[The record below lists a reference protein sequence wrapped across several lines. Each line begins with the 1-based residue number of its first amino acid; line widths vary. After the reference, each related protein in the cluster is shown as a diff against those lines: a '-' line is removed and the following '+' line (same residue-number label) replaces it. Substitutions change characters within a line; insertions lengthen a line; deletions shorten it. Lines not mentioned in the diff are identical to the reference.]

1 MKVVIIEDEL
11 PARTMLTSFLQKFDA
26 TIEIMETLDS
36 IKASKSFLSNTSPDL
51 IFADIELLDGTV
63 FTLFNEIKINSPVI
77 FTTSYDEFLMD
88 AFTTNG
94 IAYLLKPFNYAQFK
108 SAMEKYKLLVTPNNI
123 EAQFEM
129 LQKAFETKDYK
140 KRFVSRVKDT
150 LYLIETNDI
159 VCFKAEEGVI
169 QAFTE
174 NGKSFILIETVLK
187 GIEESLNPSIFYKVN
202 RSEIVNINFIQKVKK
217 YDRDRLAIYV
227 KGIPKTMVT
236 SSRITSNFR
245 SWLHT

>member
-11 PARTMLTSFLQKFDA
+11 PARTMLISFLQKFDT
-26 TIEIMETLDS
+26 TIEITGILDS
-36 IKASKSFLSNTSPDL
+36 VKASKSFLSNASPDL

-63 FTLFNEIKINSPVI
+63 FTLFNEIKINAPVI
-77 FTTSYDEFLMD
+77 FTTSYDSFLMD

-94 IAYLLKPFNYAQFK
+94 IAYLLKPFNYPQFK
-108 SAMEKYKLLVTPNNI
+108 SAMEKYKLLVTPNTTQ
-123 EAQFEM
+123 AQVKI
-129 LQKAFETKDYK
+129 LQKVFKAKDYK

-159 VCFKAEEGVI
+159 VCFKAEDGI
-169 QAFTE
+169 IRAFTE
-174 NGKSFILIETVLK
+174 TGKSFILIETVLK
-187 GIEESLNPSIFYKVN
+187 GIEESLDPQVFYKVN

-227 KGIPKTMVT
+227 KGVSKTIIT

-245 SWLHT
+245 SWLNA